1 MYDNERLSIRGI
13 PESDKTRIYRL
24 DPGIGEQH
32 SYIKPGDLPD
42 PPKFGGGRKCE
53 AALNW
58 LSQMES
64 HFRLERELAGKKPNK
79 LQQVFQASSF
89 LKGKVKALWMA
100 TEQMNMETPDK
111 HSLPETWNDFSRWIL
126 MNFEEM
132 DARLGIFTVRLNG
145 DALAKFQ
152 PWIDTCIEEQRT
164 PENVFH
170 QLDVLFLDP
179 THQAKALDWLNRNR
193 QKNTALANY
202 LPEFDRNL
210 LEAGGQNWDIIQI
223 NMLSRN
229 LNFELLNQSV
239 GRQKLTTYSEYC
251 ANLRQLENDLAQFC
265 TVQGCCNQTVPFSPP
280 PTTTAPD
287 PMDWAPHV
295 SAGRPRISNISR
307 KDVTDRIT

>member
-1 MYDNERLSIRGI
+1 MHLSQVNFLFATPSLTNACESSHLGEPRRNREGWRCWMNSKMYDNERLSIRGI

-32 SYIKPGDLPD
+32 SGCY
-42 PPKFGGGRKCE
+42 GGTYKNINDSSG
-53 AALNW
+53 
-58 LSQMES
+58 
-64 HFRLERELAGKKPNK
+64 PK
-79 LQQVFQASSF
+79 LQAISS
-89 LKGKVKALWMA
+89 L
-100 TEQMNMETPDK
+100 
-111 HSLPETWNDFSRWIL
+111 
-126 MNFEEM
+126 
-132 DARLGIFTVRLNG
+132 LGIFTVRLNG

-251 ANLRQLENDLAQFC
+251 ANLRQLDNDLAQFC
-265 TVQGCCNQTVPFSPP
+265 TVQGCCNRTVPFSPP